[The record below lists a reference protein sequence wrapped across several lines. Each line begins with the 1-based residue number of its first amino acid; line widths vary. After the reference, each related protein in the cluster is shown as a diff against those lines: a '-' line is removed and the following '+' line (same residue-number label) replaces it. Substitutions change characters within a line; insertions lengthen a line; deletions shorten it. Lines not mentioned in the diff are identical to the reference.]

1 MFDLYYGIEFNWEQ
15 KKIVSNELF
24 FRRFLR
30 DLESHFY
37 PWNVFHVNS
46 LAMKSSTRDIL
57 VQNLIT
63 IHEDSSLLFITFE
76 RNHPYIYIYTQILS
90 YNFAGFNNRAFYLNY
105 VAIYLLSKRILLE
118 TKEGFIIEDYP
129 TFSTYVS
136 IENEDDILDF
146 FCKEPKNK
154 LGKDII
160 PYLRNPLQK
169 MISSEDFKTSWKYSF
184 PIR

>member
-1 MFDLYYGIEFNWEQ
+1 M
-15 KKIVSNELF
+15 F
-24 FRRFLR
+24 FRRFLQ

-37 PWNVFHVNS
+37 PWDIFHVTS
-46 LAMKSSTRDIL
+46 FDMKSGTRDIL
-57 VQNLIT
+57 VQNIIT
-63 IHEDSSLLFITFE
+63 IREDSSLLFITFE
-76 RNHPYIYIYTQILS
+76 RNYPYIYICTQILG
-90 YNFAGFNNRAFYLNY
+90 YNFAGFNNRAFYLTY

-118 TKEGFIIEDYP
+118 TKEGFIIEDYS
-129 TFSTYVS
+129 TFSTCVP
-136 IENEDDILDF
+136 IKNEEDILDF

-184 PIR
+184 PLFI